1 MSDQIFIG
9 QPSTPGATEEREH
22 LPLPESPAQ
31 ILVVSD
37 LHIAAGR
44 DARTGKFNRRENFF
58 ADDAFGRFLRYYD
71 PKSIDGDSLLVLN
84 GDTFDFLRVVR
95 HPKTSADFQLWS
107 DELAALGENRDPE
120 ELEFDIN
127 DKERRFGLR
136 THDYKTIW
144 KLMQIAGGHRLFFDA
159 LGWWVAQ
166 GGHLLF
172 VKGNHDLELYWSLVQ
187 KAIRQEVGRNH
198 PNAQVD
204 RQVLFRDVCGW
215 LSNVY
220 LEHGHRFES
229 VTAVKGGGPTLPN
242 GREIRLPL
250 GSFINR
256 YVINKLED
264 LEPFL
269 DNIKP
274 VNDLLWALFR
284 RQPLKSL
291 EILFRAMP
299 FLRRAFRP
307 YFFKD
312 SLGFAVFFISLLVP
326 LLTAILILLVLFVPP
341 VRDWVVSTIQSQTLR
356 RILSVVGLAAPW
368 LIGLLRDLF
377 PKKKPRFGEDHYG
390 QAIHEIL
397 MSANPNSGQIYGVLG
412 HTHAMDVQYLGTIQG
427 AEAVYLNSG
436 SWAPTWREERPDLAG
451 KTIYSFVRFELE
463 RGEYAH
469 RCMEWSDERGEPVQ
483 ATILARKATS

>member
-1 MSDQIFIG
+1 MSDQISVD
-9 QPSTPGATEEREH
+9 QPSAPGAPEEREH
-22 LPLPESPAQ
+22 LPLPESPQ
-31 ILVVSD
+31 QVLVVSD

-44 DARTGKFNRRENFF
+44 DEQTGKFNRRENFF
-58 ADDAFGRFLRYYD
+58 ADDAFGRFLRYHD

-95 HPKTSADFQLWS
+95 CPKTPDDFQRWS
-107 DELAALGENRDPE
+107 LELAALGEKRDPE
-120 ELEFDIN
+120 ELKLDVN

-144 KLMQIAGGHRLFFDA
+144 KLLQIAGGHRVFFDA
-159 LGWWVAQ
+159 LGWWVVQ
-166 GGHLLF
+166 GGHLLI
-172 VKGNHDLELYWSLVQ
+172 VKGNHDLELYWPLVQ
-187 KAIRQEVGRNH
+187 EATRHEVGRRH

-204 RQVLFRDVCGW
+204 RQVHFRDGSAQ
-215 LSNVY
+215 LNNVY

-229 VTAVKGGGPTLPN
+229 VTAVKGGGPTLRN

-284 RQPLKSL
+284 RHPLKSL

-312 SLGFAVFFISLLVP
+312 SLGFAIFFVSLLVP
-326 LLTAILILLVLFVPP
+326 LLTGILILLVLFVPP
-341 VRDWVVSTIQSQTLR
+341 VRDWVVSTIQSQMLR

-368 LIGLLRDLF
+368 LIGLFRDLL

-390 QAIHEIL
+390 EGIHEAL
-397 MSANPNSGQIYGVLG
+397 MSANPSSGQIYGVLG
-412 HTHAMDVQYLGTIQG
+412 HTHAMDVQDLGIIQR
-427 AEAVYLNSG
+427 AEAVYLISG

-451 KTIYSFVRFELE
+451 KTIYSFIRFELE
-463 RGEYAH
+463 DGEYTH
-469 RCMEWSDERGEPVQ
+469 RCMEWPDDRGEPVQ